1 MSTAQRIVVVGGSGF
16 IGRHLVARLANAG
29 HLVTVTSRNP
39 SGHGDLRLLPGLRLL
54 QVDPHDPAALAAAFA
69 GADAV
74 VNLVGILNERG
85 FGGKGFR
92 RAHVELTERVIAA
105 CATAGVADL
114 VQMSA
119 LRAGEGD
126 SHYLRTRGEAE
137 ALVRASALR
146 WRIVRPSVVFGPGDG
161 LFNRFAGLLRLL
173 PALPIARPG
182 ARFAPVYVGDVVEAM
197 ARCLERP
204 DTAGGTFELYG
215 ARVMTLR
222 EIVAYTAR
230 HLGLRRWVI
239 GLPDPLGRVQAL
251 VGDLLPGKPISSDNF
266 RSLKLDSVGSRD
278 GLAALGIA
286 PTPIDAVVPQMLAGG
301 RHQARLDQYRQHARR
316 R

>member
-1 MSTAQRIVVVGGSGF
+1 MNRARHIVIVGGCGF
-16 IGRHLVARLANAG
+16 IGRHLAARLANAG
-29 HLVTVTSRNP
+29 QRVTVTSRNP
-39 SGHGDLRLLPGLRLL
+39 SGHGDLRLLPGLRVL
-54 QVDPHDPAALAAAFA
+54 QIDPHDPAALAAAFA
-69 GADAV
+69 GSDAV

-92 RAHVELTERVIAA
+92 RAHVELTAKVIAA
-105 CATAGVADL
+105 CAAAGVADL

-119 LRAGEGD
+119 LRAGEGE

-137 ALVRASALR
+137 ALVRGSALR

-161 LFNRFAGLLRLL
+161 LFNRFAGLLRWL
-173 PALPIARPG
+173 PVLPIARPG
-182 ARFAPVYVGDVVEAM
+182 ARFAPVHVGDVVEAI
-197 ARCLERP
+197 ARCLARP
-204 DTAGGTFELYG
+204 ETAGETFELYG

-230 HLGLRRWVI
+230 YLGLRRWVI
-239 GLPDPLGRVQAL
+239 GLPDPLGRLQAL
-251 VGDLLPGKPISSDNF
+251 VGDLIPGKPISSDNF
-266 RSLKLDSVGSRD
+266 HSLKLDSVGTRD

-286 PTPIDAVVPQMLAGG
+286 PTPVDAVVPQVLAGG

-316 R
+316 S

>member
-1 MSTAQRIVVVGGSGF
+1 MNTTRHIVIVGGSGF
-16 IGRHLVARLANAG
+16 IGRHLAARLANAG
-29 HLVTVTSRNP
+29 HRVTVTSRNP
-39 SGHGDLRLLPGLRLL
+39 AGHGDLRLLPGLRLL
-54 QVDPHDPAALAAAFA
+54 QVDPLDQKALARAFA

-92 RAHVELTERVIAA
+92 RAHVELTAQVIAA
-105 CATAGVADL
+105 CAAAGAADL

-137 ALVRASALR
+137 ALVRASTLR

-182 ARFAPVYVGDVVEAM
+182 ARFAPVHVGDVVEAV
-197 ARCLERP
+197 ARCLARP
-204 DTAGGTFELYG
+204 ETAGETFELYG
-215 ARVMTLR
+215 ARVMSLR

-251 VGDLLPGKPISSDNF
+251 VGDLIPGKPISSDNF

-286 PTPIDAVVPQMLAGG
+286 PTPVDAVVPQMLAGG
-301 RHQARLDQYRQHARR
+301 RHQARLDQYRHHARR
-316 R
+316 T

>member
-1 MSTAQRIVVVGGSGF
+1 MNHPRHIVIVGGSGF
-16 IGRHLVARLANAG
+16 IGRHLAARLANAG
-29 HLVTVTSRNP
+29 HRVTVTSRNAAA
-39 SGHGDLRLLPGLRLL
+39 HRELRLLPGLRLL
-54 QVDPHDPAALAAAFA
+54 AVDPHADGALAAAFA

-85 FGGKGFR
+85 FGGKGFK
-92 RAHVELTERVIAA
+92 RAHVELTARLLAA
-105 CATAGVADL
+105 CQAAGVPDL

-137 ALVRASALR
+137 ALVRASGLR

-161 LFNRFAGLLRLL
+161 LFNRFAGLLRWL

-182 ARFAPVYVGDVVEAM
+182 ARFAPVHVGDVVEAM
-197 ARCLERP
+197 VRCLERP

-222 EIVAYTAR
+222 EIVRYTAR

-239 GLPDPLGRVQAL
+239 GLPDPLGRLQAL

-278 GLAALGIA
+278 GLAALGIV
-286 PTPIDAVVPQMLAGG
+286 PTPVDAVVPQMLAGG
-301 RHQARLDQYRQHARR
+301 RHQARLDQHRQHARR
-316 R
+316 A

>member
-1 MSTAQRIVVVGGSGF
+1 MSTAQRIVIVGGSGF
-16 IGRHLVARLANAG
+16 IGRHLAARLANAG
-29 HLVTVTSRNP
+29 HQVTVTSRNP
-39 SGHGDLRLLPGLRLL
+39 SGHGDLRVLPGLRLL
-54 QVDPHDPAALAAAFA
+54 PVDPYDPAALTAAFA

-92 RAHVELTERVIAA
+92 RAHVELTGHVLAA
-105 CATAGVADL
+105 CKAAGVADL

-137 ALVRASALR
+137 AQVRASALR

-182 ARFAPVYVGDVVEAM
+182 ARFAPVYVGDVTEAI
-197 ARCLERP
+197 ARCLARP

-222 EIVAYTAR
+222 EIVRYTAR

-251 VGDLLPGKPISSDNF
+251 VGDLIPGKPISSDNF
-266 RSLKLDSVGSRD
+266 ASLKLDSVGSRD

-286 PTPIDAVVPQMLAGG
+286 PTPVDAVVPQMLAGG
-301 RHQARLDQYRQHARR
+301 RHQARLDRYRNHARR
-316 R
+316 S